1 MKNQTF
7 NNFHCSEANAYVID
21 TFKAIA
27 TGMLDPHI
35 IFLYG
40 PNSSGKTHLLHA
52 LQYAAASATVLYTT
66 ADSLRF
72 DLVNAI
78 RAGTVNEFSHKIAET
93 DILLIDDAQFLA
105 GQELTQ
111 EFLIDRDFSGTVV
124 IAIDRELDSLHQL
137 CAKSSLPF
145 MHLELAPP
153 DLSTQ
158 IKIVNELVE
167 SNSLEI
173 SDEVIHDIASKLTD
187 IRQITGLMKTLQATK
202 ITPLISKRFET
213 FKSNIEKEKT

>member
-7 NNFHCSEANAYVID
+7 NNFHYSEANAYVID

-27 TGMLDPHI
+27 TGTLDPHI
-35 IFLYG
+35 ILLYG
-40 PNSSGKTHLLHA
+40 KNSCGKTHLLHA
-52 LQYAAASATVLYTT
+52 VQYAATSATVLYTT
-66 ADSLRF
+66 VDSLRF

-78 RAGTVNEFSHKIAET
+78 KARTVNEFSRKIAET

-111 EFLIDRDFSGTVV
+111 EFLIDRNYAGTVV

-145 MHLELAPP
+145 MYLELTPP
-153 DLSTQ
+153 DLSTR
-158 IKIVNELVE
+158 IKIAKELAE
-167 SNSLEI
+167 SSRLEI

-187 IRQITGLMKTLQATK
+187 IRQITGFMQTLQATK
-202 ITPLISKRFET
+202 SHPF
-213 FKSNIEKEKT
+213 N